1 MTIATPTMQDPTMQ
15 DLAAPVLGG
24 TVMAASDEA
33 FGEKEN
39 LLNPGPVDFVPG
51 RFGARGEIV
60 DGWETRRRRVPG
72 VDWALVR
79 LGVPGVIR
87 VVDVDTTSFTG
98 NHPVGCRVEA
108 CGVEGYPSPEE
119 LMNADWVEIV
129 AETELAGDRSNVL
142 RVESDV
148 RFTHVRLTIWPDGG
162 VGRLRVWGRA
172 VADPRDYDFG
182 SRDLASQLHGGLVV
196 GSSDGFYSSPH
207 SLNRPDEARSMGEGW
222 ETRRQRGMGPD
233 WVVVRLAARAH
244 VHAIVLDTAYFRYNA
259 SAQCSLLGLDL
270 DPLDGDATIAGSSS
284 WKELLPLTRLQ
295 PDTRHTLWL
304 GTARAGTTVP
314 ASAPV
319 THVRLEAM
327 PDGGLSRLRVIA
339 TPDAVGRRALGIT
352 WWNTLPAVQ
361 LSAIL
366 TGAGVAAQEADGLV
380 RRRPL
385 TESAVPQGSA
395 PGSAAD
401 LGVLGETSAAVV
413 NQLLFGRA
421 G

>member
-1 MTIATPTMQDPTMQ
+1 MTIDTPTMQ
-15 DLAAPVLGG
+15 DLAARVLGG

-79 LGVPGVIR
+79 LGVPGIIR
-87 VVDVDTTSFTG
+87 AVDVDTTSFTG
-98 NHPVGCRVEA
+98 NHPVGCLVEA

-129 AETELAGDRSNVL
+129 AETELAGDQSNVL

-172 VADPRDYDFG
+172 VPDPRDYDFG
-182 SRDLASQLHGGLVV
+182 SRDLASQLHGGLVE
-196 GSSDGFYSSPH
+196 GSSDGFYSSAQ
-207 SLNRPDEARSMGEGW
+207 SLNRPDEARTMGEGW
-222 ETRRQRGMGPD
+222 ETRRQRGAGPD

-244 VHAIVLDTAYFRYNA
+244 VHAVVLDTAYFRYNA

-270 DPLDGDATIAGSSS
+270 DPLDGDATIADSSS

-295 PDTRHTLWL
+295 PDTRHMFWL
-304 GTARAGTTVP
+304 SSTVP
-314 ASAPV
+314 ASPPV

-352 WWNTLPAVQ
+352 WWNTLPAAQ

-366 TGAGVAAQEADGLV
+366 TAAGVPAPDADALI

-385 TESAVPQGSA
+385 RESAVRQESA
-395 PGSAAD
+395 LGSAAD
-401 LGVLGETSAAVV
+401 LGVLGETSTPVV